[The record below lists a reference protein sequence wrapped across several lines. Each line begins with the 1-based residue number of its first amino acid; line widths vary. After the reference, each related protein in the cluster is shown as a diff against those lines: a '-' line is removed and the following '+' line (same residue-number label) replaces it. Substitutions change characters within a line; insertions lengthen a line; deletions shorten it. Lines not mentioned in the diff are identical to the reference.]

1 MICKFSARSFVVA
14 LLVVSASVFGSDP
27 GNYIAWTNALG
38 WHATTFSGGT
48 HDLVDWVTEAGPCE
62 GTIDITYPN
71 GTKLIEVGYHL
82 SNGYD
87 PCFDI
92 RSQYIGGDAFL
103 VESGVGSSETDWAF
117 EVGQFNMDVL
127 WIRAWG
133 GGADLYG
140 GTEDHIGETLIYNA
154 SYYSFMDY
162 HFFWAGYFQLRSI

>member
-1 MICKFSARSFVVA
+1 MICRFSARSFVVA

-27 GNYIAWTNALG
+27 GNYIAWTYALG

-48 HDLVDWVTEAGPCE
+48 HELVDWVAEAGPCE
-62 GTIDITYPN
+62 GTFDITYPN

-103 VESGVGSSETDWAF
+103 EEEGVGASETDYVT
-117 EVGQFNMDVL
+117 EIGQFSDVL

-133 GGADLYG
+133 GSAELFG
-140 GTEDHIGETLIYNA
+140 GTQAWVGGVPIHNGW
-154 SYYSFMDY
+154 YYSYMDY
-162 HFFWAGYFQLRSI
+162 HFFWAGVFEPKLI